1 MYTFQ
6 SLQQRML
13 TGAKRTIANEDDNV
27 TTRNTIRIPDII
39 RGTRIAGYG
48 SRFAIMY
55 KIDEKMKTKAHPSR
69 FRASQERTT
78 SAVGVHAQ
86 RTYNMQMWVEYIIIS
101 DAGWRECIWR
111 PAPSKKSATARMH
124 RKRMQEHENILRL
137 RPFITWHRHH
147 RS

>member
-6 SLQQRML
+6 SLQRML

-27 TTRNTIRIPDII
+27 TTRNTAIRIPDII
-39 RGTRIAGYG
+39 RGTLIAGYG

-78 SAVGVHAQ
+78 SAVGVYAK
-86 RTYNMQMWVEYIIIS
+86 RTYNMQMRVEYIIIS
-101 DAGWRECIWR
+101 GAGLRECI
-111 PAPSKKSATARMH
+111 
-124 RKRMQEHENILRL
+124 
-137 RPFITWHRHH
+137 
-147 RS
+147 